1 MILYFCKKKIMSTGF
16 FNSDIFAWV
25 ILPILIFLSRICDVS
40 IGTIR
45 LIFVSKGFKIIAPL
59 LAFFEVIIWLVA
71 VSQIMKHLDNIVCY
85 IAYGGGF
92 AMGNYVGMYL
102 EEKLSIGNVIIR
114 IISKVEDS
122 QLIKH
127 LKENNFG
134 LTILDAEGAQQK
146 VKIIFSVIKR
156 EGVNRIVSVINEI
169 NPDAFYTIEE
179 VKTVN
184 EGVFRPGQ
192 KKLLN
197 AFSFINKKGK

>member
-1 MILYFCKKKIMSTGF
+1 MDTGF

-59 LAFFEVIIWLVA
+59 LGFFEVIIWLVA

-156 EGVNRIVSVINEI
+156 EDVNRIVSVINEI
-169 NPDAFYTIEE
+169 NPHAFYTIEE